1 MSPLTVT
8 AVNRNVSVHGSPNS
22 SLTIGGGPSSGNPH
36 GTYTHTQTSASA
48 TWTITHNLNCY
59 PAVSIVD
66 SAGTV
71 VFGEVNYISA
81 NVIVVT
87 FVAAFGGKAY
97 LN

>member
-8 AVNRNVSVHGSPNS
+8 KVNRNVSV
-22 SLTIGGGPSSGNPH
+22 SGNPNSTLTVTGGPTAASAH

-48 TWTITHNLNCY
+48 TWVITHNLNCF
-59 PAVSIVD
+59 PSVSVVD

-71 VFGEVNYISA
+71 VFGDVEYLSS
-81 NVIVVT
+81 NVVRVT

>member
-8 AVNRNVSVHGSPNS
+8 KVNRNVSVSGTGKSN
-22 SLTIGGGPSSGNPH
+22 LTIAGGPSTVGAHN
-36 GTYTHTQTSASA
+36 TYTHTQSSASA
-48 TWTITHNLNCY
+48 VWTITHNLNCY
-59 PAVSIVD
+59 PAVSVVD

-71 VFGEVNYISA
+71 VFGDINYISA

-87 FVAAFGGKAY
+87 FVAPFGGKAY